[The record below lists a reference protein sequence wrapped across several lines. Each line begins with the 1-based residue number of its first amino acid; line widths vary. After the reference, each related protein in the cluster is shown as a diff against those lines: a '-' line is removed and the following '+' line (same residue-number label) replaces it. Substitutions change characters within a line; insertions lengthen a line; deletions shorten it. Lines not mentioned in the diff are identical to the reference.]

1 MRKNDKRTIG
11 NLLEREEPLENPLMI
26 GMIQLTLLGNRSA
39 LIENYKGLIEYHDK
53 LIIVQSKE
61 EEVSILGDH
70 LRICYYTRTEMQ
82 IAGNIEKIEV
92 KEKNH

>member
-1 MRKNDKRTIG
+1 MMKNDKRTIG

-61 EEVSILGDH
+61 EEVSILEI
-70 LRICYYTRTEMQ
+70 ICGSAIIPGPRCRLPETL
-82 IAGNIEKIEV
+82 K
-92 KEKNH
+92 K